1 MTPSQARAFLA
12 VTLNGSF
19 SAAARSLGISQPT
32 VTNQIKQI
40 ELRHEI
46 ELFDRGGRRASLT
59 PVGEGLLPF
68 VQRMFRSFEDA
79 GAYLDEIQGTRR
91 GHLRVGSY
99 GPYDVMKLLARYH
112 SIFPAVLISVD
123 FSNSNN
129 LTEKLINSEIDI
141 AVLEH
146 IKHQQDF
153 HALPFRNPP
162 LVMITPRTAPWIG
175 RQSISLATLGT
186 KTIICREPGSAARAA
201 HDRLFARSKIVP
213 SRIVQFASREG
224 VVNAVAEGM
233 GIGTIFDEGIL
244 PDDRVMKLRIAGPVI
259 YAKVDI
265 VCLADRKSNKLIRSF
280 IETAQA
286 MLKEDKHQ
294 PSAEV
299 ERR

>member
-12 VTLNGSF
+12 VALNGSF

-79 GAYLDEIQGTRR
+79 GTYLDEIQGTRR
-91 GHLRVGSY
+91 GLLRVGSY
-99 GPYDVMKLLARYH
+99 GPYDAMKLLARYN
-112 SIFPAVLISVD
+112 SIFPAVSLSVE
-123 FSNSNN
+123 FSNSKN
-129 LTEKLINSEIDI
+129 LAEKLVNSEIDI
-141 AVLEH
+141 AVLER

-153 HALPFRNPP
+153 HALPFGNPP
-162 LVMITPRTAPWIG
+162 LVVIAPRTAPWTG
-175 RQSISLATLGT
+175 RQSISIADLGT
-186 KTIICREPGSAARAA
+186 KTIVCREPGSAARAA

-213 SRIVQFASREG
+213 NRIIQFASREG

-244 PDDRVMKLRIAGPVI
+244 PDDRVMKLKIAGPVI

-265 VCLADRKSNKLIRSF
+265 VCLADRKSNKLISSF
-280 IETAQA
+280 LETAHT
-286 MLKEDKHQ
+286 MLREVRHQ
-294 PSAEV
+294 TARSA
-299 ERR
+299 R